1 MKRTRM
7 FQMFGFILFI
17 STLVIGC
24 ETDDNQTPDDFY
36 DQGDFTIVL
45 DAQKTPGQGQYRTVV
60 ESSDTI
66 IINVHVEA
74 PEELMG
80 LTITKTVNLE
90 VDQSFG
96 NQGVIQID
104 ASGTSFDYNFV
115 YEPSIEDVD
124 ELVGFTFKAETA
136 GGNSHTSDLTAS
148 ITLSPK
154 DNLATKRWNWA
165 SIKHVNSLNMPN
177 EEVINDC
184 EKDNYYLFNA
194 DGTMSLNYGEDTA
207 AGACA
212 FDGLNVYDRW
222 YISENEEYFLMEKHN
237 VFTPDVTVVDTF
249 KLKTLSIDKLELEQ
263 TVDLSVFGLSEE
275 EIFLY
280 SFNPAPR
287 DN

>member
-115 YEPSIEDVD
+115 YDYNLRNPPPRG
-124 ELVGFTFKAETA
+124 LK
-136 GGNSHTSDLTAS
+136 
-148 ITLSPK
+148 LSRPVK
-154 DNLATKRWNWA
+154 YRQNTYGWLYQVSEEVLWA
-165 SIKHVNSLNMPN
+165 ST
-177 EEVINDC
+177 
-184 EKDNYYLFNA
+184 
-194 DGTMSLNYGEDTA
+194 G
-207 AGACA
+207 
-212 FDGLNVYDRW
+212 
-222 YISENEEYFLMEKHN
+222 
-237 VFTPDVTVVDTF
+237 
-249 KLKTLSIDKLELEQ
+249 
-263 TVDLSVFGLSEE
+263 
-275 EIFLY
+275 
-280 SFNPAPR
+280 
-287 DN
+287 